1 MKSLGG
7 GVVGIGLLVAL
18 TSCGGGAG
26 GAAKAARADQPTAS
40 SAMGGKCTSPTE
52 DAEPWVIDLKADNR
66 GALKAALDKGVVV
79 VSYDCKELKI
89 LRSCQVRGNYEYSG
103 TGFNEDTI
111 RLNDADSVR
120 ATLSGGAAL
129 AGSLE
134 ADMQRGTK
142 LDIAYAVVGER
153 NTTLPTITRD
163 QLGDGCKGAT
173 HFVATASIGAFVMR
187 STTDAKVGAAAEVFG
202 QGASAQSSSSSSL
215 NQSSGKRPVCQKATS
230 QDQAPLNECDFPLKL
245 RLVAIGEPGG
255 AAAPAARAHGGTT
268 TTRMQAACA
277 AGTVRSNGV
286 CVSEKTATNKVCN
299 ASQPSECE
307 GECKK
312 GNGPSCAIAGLAYEK
327 GKGVTEDVAKAMQ
340 LYEAGCMKKDQDSCT
355 GMGFLFSKGEGV
367 PKDPR
372 RAETIFRE
380 GCEKGNARACS
391 GLGHQFRLAGDM
403 NPAVDLFERACKL
416 GYGRA
421 CFYAAAIIFKSGKD
435 PKRAFWN
442 YANACT
448 GNDMRGCLA
457 ESVLLQTG
465 QGAAAN
471 QGESMSLRD
480 KAVKG
485 LETACEKKDGDACE
499 NLGDYWMGNYDKSV
513 KKPEKAIGYYA
524 NACGAGV
531 DDACMAAGKIYE
543 VGAPPYIP
551 KSKDTAKA
559 ANGLYQVAC
568 MRGNLEGCKKANM
581 KPPAGV
587 AVKQQTKK

>member
-1 MKSLGG
+1 MKLLGL
-7 GVVGIGLLVAL
+7 GVAGIGFVALL
-18 TSCGGGAG
+18 TSCGSGT
-26 GAAKAARADQPTAS
+26 AAKAVRSDQPTAA

-66 GALKAALDKGVVV
+66 GALKAAMDKGVVV

-103 TGFNEDTI
+103 TGFNEDMI
-111 RLNDADSVR
+111 RLTDADSVR

-153 NTTLPTITRD
+153 NTTLPHISRD
-163 QLGDGCKGAT
+163 QLGPDCKGAT
-173 HFVATASIGAFVMR
+173 HFVATASLGAFVMR
-187 STTDAKVGAAAEVFG
+187 STTDAKVGAAAEMFG
-202 QGASAQSSSSSSL
+202 QGVSGQSASSSSL

-230 QDQAPLNECDFPLKL
+230 QDNSPLNECDFPLKL

-255 AAAPAARAHGGTT
+255 AAAPNAKARGGTGFL
-268 TTRMQAACA
+268 RMQAACPE
-277 AGTVRSNGV
+277 GTVRSNGA
-286 CVSEKTATNKVCN
+286 CIAAKSATHKLCN
-299 ASQPSECE
+299 AAQPAECE
-307 GECKK
+307 GECGK

-327 GKGVTEDVAKAMQ
+327 GKGVTEDVAKAMK
-340 LYEAGCMKKDQDSCT
+340 LYETGCSKRDLDSCT

-367 PKDPR
+367 PQDKK
-372 RAETIFRE
+372 RAESIFRE
-380 GCEKGNARACS
+380 NCEKGNARACS
-391 GLGHQFRLAGDM
+391 GLGHQLRLAGDM
-403 NPAVDLFERACKL
+403 NPAVDLFERSCKL

-421 CFYAAAIIFKSGKD
+421 CFYAAAIVFKSGKD
-435 PKRAFWN
+435 PKRAFAN
-442 YANACT
+442 YAGACT
-448 GNDMRGCLA
+448 GSDMRGCLA

-471 QGESMSLRD
+471 QGESLALRD
-480 KAVKG
+480 KALKG
-485 LETACEKKDGDACE
+485 LEAACEHKDGDACE
-499 NLGDYWMGNYDKSV
+499 NLGDYYMGEYDKSV

-531 DDACMAAGKIYE
+531 DAACMEAGKIYE

-587 AVKQQTKK
+587 AIKQQTKK